1 MSGRLKD
8 NTEKC
13 NKAVALKY
21 HPQIKNAPTIIAT
34 GKGKVADKIVKIA
47 REHNIFIH
55 DDPDLVEVLARLDLN
70 EEIPAD
76 LYVVVSELLA
86 FVYGLNREEKN
97 R

>member
-1 MSGRLKD
+1 MPSRLKD

-21 HPQIKNAPTIIAT
+21 KPLVKNAPTIIAT
-34 GKGKVADKIVKIA
+34 GKGKVAEKIVKIA

-55 DDPDLVEVLARLDLN
+55 DDPDLVEVLAQLDLN
-70 EEIPAD
+70 EEIPTE

-86 FVYGLNREEKN
+86 FVYALNREEKN
-97 R
+97 H